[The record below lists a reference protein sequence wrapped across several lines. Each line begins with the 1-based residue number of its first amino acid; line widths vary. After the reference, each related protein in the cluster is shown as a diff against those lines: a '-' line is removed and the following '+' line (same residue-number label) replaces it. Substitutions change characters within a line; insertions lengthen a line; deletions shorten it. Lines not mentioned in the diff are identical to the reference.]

1 MIFFLT
7 RLAPME
13 RSGETLIVHIKLIL
27 IEFVFNRALRNRFA
41 ELKVAVQCVFMRES
55 PTEDIHSCLS
65 DTSSGL
71 SI

>member
-41 ELKVAVQCVFMRES
+41 AAEGCGTVCIHEGES
-55 PTEDIHSCLS
+55 N
-65 DTSSGL
+65 
-71 SI
+71 

>member
-1 MIFFLT
+1 MRQPLGDFFFLT

-41 ELKVAVQCVFMRES
+41 AAEGCGTVCIHEGES
-55 PTEDIHSCLS
+55 NLRYSFVS
-65 DTSSGL
+65 
-71 SI
+71 